1 MERSKLEE
9 SFAAFEAKLD
19 SNVIVEDAFST
30 TEGKKEP
37 THDELVDQRIKSF
50 EEGVRQREED
60 YLNKTRKQVEYASE
74 KNPDEMS
81 QVYELSDRSGIPSPV
96 VEKNLNELKK
106 REQVGKIDNK
116 KNPALTQFYADK
128 RNAETSHDDIE
139 VLGALEDHLGA
150 FASGFVS
157 FPQMIA
163 GGVAAGTEAGGRIL
177 ERALPTSWSQT
188 IREFERDAGIDDLA
202 PAEAF
207 RMAEGGGKVIS
218 DYFAPE
224 ESTYTTQLAA
234 GLGQAAAQIGT
245 MILAPQAAFPMLFA
259 QNVSQQDQRRDG
271 VRADTL
277 GSDLGLL
284 ASGGVAVIDKFGLE
298 KLLNRVPPAIQNK
311 IAQKLTD
318 IAIGGGY
325 EAVTEVIENIG
336 HGLIDY
342 ATNNPDADI
351 FKGVAEDAAVGGG
364 VGAII
369 RALLPSYKGTS
380 KVDHQSEENKL
391 VEKTSFEQDHI
402 DKTVELLQQSKTNT
416 RGEENL
422 KKFTDKLPEDH
433 EFKVSTR
440 AFENFEGEIPQFV
453 KEQTDEVSGEFTMTV
468 PQLGTIANNP
478 EQLAAVRPHMRV
490 SEDTLTQAE
499 MSEGGPTTVK
509 NIMEQAAENAKTQA
523 EVEKM
528 TKKVIDQLVATGRL
542 SKNNAAYASAV
553 IESYVTTKATNMGM
567 SVKEVFKKMNF
578 TIKKLESIAPDFGD
592 ATIEQEKVLE
602 GTGQKVKVREKK
614 QKVYDQKLKQKDIV
628 TKLRDCVNG

>member
-1 MERSKLEE
+1 MDRSRLEE
-9 SFAAFEAKLD
+9 SFAAMEAKLNQGAIQD
-19 SNVIVEDAFST
+19 DAF
-30 TEGKKEP
+30 ELPEKKEL
-37 THDELVDQRIKSF
+37 TKLEIVDQRLMAF
-50 EEGVRQREED
+50 EEKLKTQEED
-60 YLNKTRKQVEYASE
+60 EQHKIRKQVEYASE
-74 KNPDEMS
+74 KNPDQMTE
-81 QVYELSDRSGIPSPV
+81 VYNMSDRTGIPAPV
-96 VEKNLNELKK
+96 VEMNFDEFKKNEHA
-106 REQVGKIDNK
+106 GKIDSK
-116 KNPALTQFYADK
+116 KNPSLAAFYRDQ

-150 FASGFVS
+150 FASGIMS

-177 ERALPTSWSQT
+177 ERAIPDSWSQT
-188 IREFERDAGIDDLA
+188 IREFERDVGVNDLSV
-202 PAEAF
+202 AEAF

-224 ESTYTTQLAA
+224 KSTYTTQLAG
-234 GLGQAAAQIGT
+234 GLGQAAAQIGA
-245 MILAPQAAFPMLFA
+245 MLFAPQAAFPMLFA

-380 KVDHQSEENKL
+380 KVNHQVEENKT
-391 VEKTSFEQDHI
+391 VEKTQLEQVRI
-402 DKTVELLQQSKTNT
+402 DKTVELLQQSKTNS
-416 RGEENL
+416 RGEL
-422 KKFTDKLPEDH
+422 KRFTDKLPANH

-453 KEQTDEVSGEFTMTV
+453 KDQTDEVSGEFTMTI
-468 PQLGTIANNP
+468 PQLGTIVNDP
-478 EQLAAVRPHMRV
+478 ELLAAVRPHMRV
-490 SEDTLTQAE
+490 SDDTLTQAE

-509 NIMEQAAENAKTQA
+509 NIMEQAAESAKTQA

-528 TKKVIDQLVATGRL
+528 TKKVIEQLVDTGML
-542 SKNNAAYASAV
+542 SKNNARYAAAV

-578 TIKKLESIAPDFGD
+578 TVKKLESIVPDFGD
-592 ATIEQEKVLE
+592 TTIEQEKVLE